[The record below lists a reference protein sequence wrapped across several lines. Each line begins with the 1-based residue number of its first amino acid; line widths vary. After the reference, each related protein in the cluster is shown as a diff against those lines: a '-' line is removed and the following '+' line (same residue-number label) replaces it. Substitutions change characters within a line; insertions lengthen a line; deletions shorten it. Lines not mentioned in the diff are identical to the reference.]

1 MPNKTKL
8 RRRGNKQQAS
18 DKGDRNNISR
28 SHPIGSSG
36 SKYRKESNNIP
47 AALGNTPIVL
57 LISFVIVL
65 SIGSILVLS
74 ISNQK
79 SPFHYN
85 LTHTLSAKDDE
96 MQARKR
102 KGTKHYNIVE
112 PSVPEWE
119 ASDPILQRTDNFL
132 KNYICNDNSTEAYC
146 HPLLYSAP
154 QRRTHRVAETE
165 SDHVMEY
172 KDTVM
177 VLPRHLL
184 IWDLDA
190 MRDGWMRQN
199 LFSARHVNTGNSI
212 DSGAFLAAFLL
223 REKLR
228 NSGAWVEESDQ
239 EEEEAPSLNNQRL
252 LEFLDILPSYHD
264 LRDVNGK
271 HSHPTLWSE
280 DEVAALFGKVTPTA
294 ILLKGYKN
302 MMNSEYNAFCEV
314 SSAFQ
319 NNVILQDYIAMRV
332 NIIARSFGPGPARS
346 EEEMVGVHD
355 TKTLKE
361 EIDLYRKEA
370 GVDLSLGCRAM
381 SPILDMWDHH
391 SKSNVDWNYDH
402 KKRAFVISVV
412 NKNGIKAMQDIT
424 VSYGKYTDT
433 HLFTK
438 FGFVNGDGSGYTEA
452 SIAIMHPLG
461 DIRMAQQFS
470 YLIKGEN
477 GVYTPSEVDGEAQ
490 KRALVNYLRYDDGYE
505 ECITK
510 ENNPKGFKLKL
521 LKLRH
526 LQLIANKYDRWTYTV
541 APRNETSKPSPSSD
555 IPIITDA
562 PKFDPKNVKFDGS
575 KIISTCRLMALN
587 CDDYNGSAIEKLEEK
602 LLEDDAN
609 FLIEKQSDQ
618 LEFRALTILSRL
630 TTGALH
636 LYPSTVQ
643 KDISAI
649 SSSSLKFQSKEWN
662 AAQVRLGEMQS
673 LEVLR
678 SIATSGSKQMR
689 KRAQEIV
696 PSTHPSL
703 KIHRTTCPEENVIDL
718 LNDSYFAI

>member
-1 MPNKTKL
+1 MLNNTKL
-8 RRRGNKQQAS
+8 RRRGNKKQAS
-18 DKGDRNNISR
+18 DKTENNDAAR
-28 SHPIGSSG
+28 SHSKGSSG
-36 SKYRKESNNIP
+36 SKYRKESNDLP
-47 AALGNTPIVL
+47 ATLGNTPIVG

-65 SIGSILVLS
+65 SIGSFLILS

-79 SPFHYN
+79 SPFHFSSTHN
-85 LTHTLSAKDDE
+85 LSTKDNI
-96 MQARKR
+96 QGH
-102 KGTKHYNIVE
+102 KGIKHYGVVE
-112 PSVPEWE
+112 PSIPEWE
-119 ASDPILQRTDNFL
+119 TSDPILQRTDNFL
-132 KNYICNDNSTEAYC
+132 KNYVCNDNSTEAYC

-165 SDHVMEY
+165 LDHVMEY

-190 MRDGWMRQN
+190 MRDGWVRQH
-199 LFSARHVNTGNSI
+199 LFPARHVHTGNSI

-228 NSGAWVEESDQ
+228 TLGAWVEESDQ
-239 EEEEAPSLNNQRL
+239 QEEEAPSLNNQRL
-252 LEFLDILPSYHD
+252 LDFLEILPSFHD
-264 LRDVNGK
+264 LQDANGK
-271 HSHPTLWSE
+271 HSHSTLWSE
-280 DEVAALFGKVTPTA
+280 EEVAALFGKLTPTA
-294 ILLKGYKN
+294 ILVKGYTN
-302 MMNSEYNAFCEV
+302 MMNSEYKAFCEV

-319 NNVILQDYIAMRV
+319 YNVILQDYIAMRV
-332 NIIARSFGPGPARS
+332 NIIARSFGPGPVRS

-355 TKTLKE
+355 TKTLEE

-391 SKSNVDWNYDH
+391 SKPNVDWMYDH
-402 KKRAFVISVV
+402 QKRAFVISVV
-412 NKNGIKAMQDIT
+412 KKNGIKAMQDIT

-452 SIAIMHPLG
+452 SIAIMHPLR
-461 DIRMAQQFS
+461 DIGMGQQFS
-470 YLIKGEN
+470 YLIRGDN
-477 GVYTPSEVDGEAQ
+477 GVDTPSEFDQEAQ
-490 KRALVNYLRYDDGYE
+490 KRALVNYLRFDDGYE

-510 ENNPKGFKLKL
+510 ENNPEGFKLKL

-526 LQLIANKYDRWTYTV
+526 LQLIANKYDRWTYTI

-555 IPIITDA
+555 IPITTDA
-562 PKFDPKNVKFDGS
+562 PMFDKNNVKFDGS

-587 CDDYNGSAIEKLEEK
+587 TDDYDGKVIENLEQK
-602 LLEDDAN
+602 LLEDDDN

-643 KDISAI
+643 KDTFAI

-678 SIATSGSKQMR
+678 SIATSGAKQMR
-689 KRAQEIV
+689 TRALEIV

-703 KIHRTTCPEENVIDL
+703 KIHRTPCPGENAIDL
-718 LNDSYFAI
+718 LKDTYFAI